1 MKGGLH
7 KFGKKSETKLDT
19 SNLIVPA
26 TSSTFHDAAS
36 KTIKNDSNCAH
47 TCNKISIEV
56 ENGPIKLT
64 NNVHFKNDNS
74 GNYAVLP
81 VIQVQP
87 IFSSKLDDEKD
98 NSVEASEITSV
109 TVHSPPSKIKSSQS
123 QECIK
128 NADSLYDT
136 LSIGS
141 SGQFQIQLFLLFL
154 VTSIYL

>member
-1 MKGGLH
+1 MYNSFLKRRWGE
-7 KFGKKSETKLDT
+7 KFS
-19 SNLIVPA
+19 
-26 TSSTFHDAAS
+26 
-36 KTIKNDSNCAH
+36 
-47 TCNKISIEV
+47 
-56 ENGPIKLT
+56 

-74 GNYAVLP
+74 GNYDVLP

-87 IFSSKLDDEKD
+87 ICSSKLDDEKD

-109 TVHSPPSKIKSSQS
+109 TVHSPPPIIKLSQS

-154 VTSIYL
+154 VTSI